1 MTDDNKFPAKVISLR
16 DPANNVGEYNQVII
30 NRGKDNGIKQG
41 QRFLVYA
48 VGEEM
53 FDPDTNESL
62 GNLEIVKGTGT
73 ATHVQE
79 KITTLTTDQYK
90 KVPRRVPANNLYNLL
105 MGLPKSQNNEYIE
118 EFVEN
123 KIPFINISKG
133 DFVRPI

>member
-1 MTDDNKFPAKVISLR
+1 
-16 DPANNVGEYNQVII
+16 
-30 NRGKDNGIKQG
+30 
-41 QRFLVYA
+41 
-48 VGEEM
+48 M

-105 MGLPKSQNNEYIE
+105 MGLPKSPNNEYIE

-133 DFVRPI
+133 DLVRPI